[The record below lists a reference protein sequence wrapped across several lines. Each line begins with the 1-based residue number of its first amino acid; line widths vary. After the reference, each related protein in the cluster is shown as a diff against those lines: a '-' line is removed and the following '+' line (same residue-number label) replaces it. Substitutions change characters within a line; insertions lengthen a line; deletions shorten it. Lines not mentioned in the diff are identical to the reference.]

1 MSTVEINCQKKSKKK
16 KFLAILHNVPPYAKL
31 ATEWRWYN
39 CERQRAHRRHGGAN
53 LGAAYAG
60 IIRYL
65 NKKA

>member
-1 MSTVEINCQKKSKKK
+1 MSP
-16 KFLAILHNVPPYAKL
+16 NVPPYAKL

-39 CERQRAHRRHGGAN
+39 CDPERSRGGAHRRHGGAN
-53 LGAAYAG
+53 LGAAYAE